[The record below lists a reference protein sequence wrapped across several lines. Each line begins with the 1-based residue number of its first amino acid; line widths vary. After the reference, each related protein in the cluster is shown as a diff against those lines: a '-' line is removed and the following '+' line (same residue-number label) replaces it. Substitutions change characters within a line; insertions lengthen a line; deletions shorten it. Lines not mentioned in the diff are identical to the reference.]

1 MLRIINEYIQNM
13 TIFDKKNT
21 LYICKHEDA

>member
-1 MLRIINEYIQNM
+1 MLRIIKWYIQNIA
-13 TIFDKKNT
+13 IFDKKNT